1 MEVDLEGKAG
11 IIRLNLGEDVG
22 KQAARRLGV
31 GITPTFVVFS
41 AGGREHYRESGPP
54 DIDRLKR
61 EALSPG

>member
-1 MEVDLEGKAG
+1 MEVDLEGKAV

-22 KQAARRLGV
+22 KQAARRLDV
-31 GITPTFVVFS
+31 SFTPTFVVFS
-41 AGGREHYRESGPP
+41 ADGREHHRESGPP